1 MRKPYEAPAVIK
13 NGSVVQETRNGG
25 VGETEPAGKKPIAGS
40 VGFNL

>member
-13 NGSVVQETRNGG
+13 NGSVVQETRT
-25 VGETEPAGKKPIAGS
+25 VGPGEPEPVGKKPIAGS

>member
-13 NGSVVQETRNGG
+13 NGSVVQETRSESS
-25 VGETEPAGKKPIAGS
+25 GETEPAGKLPIAGS